1 MSVKRFSI
9 VVSGRVQGVGFR
21 FFTTNH
27 ARKHKLN
34 GWVRNRDDGTV
45 EIEAQ
50 GEEKDLEEFRK
61 EVHAGPILAKVTDLK
76 VVEIPHQQDES
87 NFEVHR

>member
-1 MSVKRFSI
+1 MSVKRLSI

-27 ARKHKLN
+27 ARKHKLS
-34 GWVRNRDDGTV
+34 GWVRNCAGGNV

-50 GEEKDLEEFRK
+50 GEEENLEEFRK
-61 EVHAGPILAKVTDLK
+61 EVHAGPILAKVTDLTI
-76 VVEIPHQQDES
+76 VEIPLLQDEAY
-87 NFEVHR
+87 FEVRR